1 MHDSRSEII
10 GCKIM
15 PLQTLDAKK
24 VSLLSQVQWY
34 NISDEKP
41 CKDGTQHHK

>member
-1 MHDSRSEII
+1 MHNSCNGII
-10 GCKIM
+10 DLKIM
-15 PLQTLDAKK
+15 ALQTLDAKK

-34 NISDEKP
+34 NISHEKP